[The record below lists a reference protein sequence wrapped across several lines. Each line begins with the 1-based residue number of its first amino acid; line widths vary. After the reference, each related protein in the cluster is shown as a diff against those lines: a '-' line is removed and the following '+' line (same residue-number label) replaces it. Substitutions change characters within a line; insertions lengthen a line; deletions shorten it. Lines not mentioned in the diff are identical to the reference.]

1 MTAKHPS
8 MPRHLRGYSLV
19 ELSVVLAVVGILA
32 LLLVRTINANRVP
45 VDRAEILQQ
54 MAQAQQT
61 VDAFV
66 LRNHRLPCAAIAGDG
81 NEACGSTQATA
92 LPWRALGLSSSFA
105 ALRYGIDRGLAGGAD
120 LAALPAPSISPTL
133 VGDYPGLGALP
144 AYKEYTPANAAATA
158 AASTAYQASVNN
170 ALTLTALVNGL
181 DWCHGLRQTVRAG
194 GGFVIGAGANA
205 TGVAYALAHPGSDRS
220 FSGLN
225 AAVRLAAADV
235 YIDAAAREQSAD
247 YDDVVWATGPAELL
261 ARVGCNVRLAQAL
274 TSAQEA
280 YAAYDNARLLQQHW
294 LMVDT
299 GVETAVGAV
308 VDATLGAAMAALG
321 LALGVTAETLA
332 IVSAVNSEGIT
343 AFQIVIAAGNL
354 ALATAQVIVA
364 AADLAAA
371 IQDLVDAKA
380 KLDNTND
387 YVVRVFQQLTAATN
401 RAILINQKGLNP

>member
-1 MTAKHPS
+1 MSDRRTAMLK
-8 MPRHLRGYSLV
+8 LCRGYSMV
-19 ELSVVLAVVGILA
+19 ELSVVLVIMGILA
-32 LLLVRTINANRVP
+32 LLLIRTINANRAP
-45 VDRAEILQQ
+45 VDRADILLQ

-61 VDAFV
+61 IDAFV

-81 NEACGSTQATA
+81 NEACASAQATA

-105 ALRYGIDRGLAGGAD
+105 ALRYGVDRGLAGGTD
-120 LAALPAPSISPTL
+120 LAVLSAAFISPAL
-133 VGDYPGLGALP
+133 VNAYPGLGALP
-144 AYKEYTPANAAATA
+144 AYVSHTPGNAVATA
-158 AASTAYQASVNN
+158 AASAAYQASVAAAL
-170 ALTLTALVNGL
+170 ALTPLINGL
-181 DWCHGLRQTVRAG
+181 DWCHGLRQTVRRG
-194 GGFVIGAGANA
+194 GGFVVGAGVNA
-205 TGVAYALAHPGSDRS
+205 TSVAYALAHPGSDRS

-235 YIDAAAREQSAD
+235 YIDAPAREQSAD
-247 YDDVVWATGPAELL
+247 YDDMVWATGHAELL
-261 ARVGCNVRLAQAL
+261 ARMGCNVRLAQAL

-280 YAAYDNARLLQQHW
+280 FAAYDNARLLQQHW
-294 LMVDT
+294 LMVDG

-308 VDATLGAAMAALG
+308 VDAELGVAMAALG
-321 LALGVTAETLA
+321 LALGITAETLA

-364 AADLAAA
+364 AADSVAA

-380 KLDNTND
+380 KLDSTND